1 MADNRWADDKGVR
14 AGILVTGSEL
24 LTGQVHDRNGPW
36 VAERLGALGVEVA
49 GVLLVGDRRDD
60 LRAGLGFLAGQGAD
74 LIVTSGGL
82 GPTADDVTAEVVADF
97 AGAPLHL
104 DADLEARIAAILAR
118 WAARTGFAG
127 DALTAANRKQATVPV
142 GAEILEPVGTAP
154 GLAVR
159 VPDGPVV
166 LVLPGPPRELT
177 GMWDAALA
185 TAAAREVLDRTEPF
199 EETHLR
205 FFWLPES
212 EIAQTL
218 RDVGP
223 GAEQAGVEVTTCL
236 RRTELEVDLRHR
248 KGAPGAAEATGQ
260 LLAEIERRHGKNLI
274 SRDGESTDAQVARLL
289 AGHTGPSTGPHTGP
303 YRIATGESCTGGLLA
318 GRLTDRPGSS
328 GYVAGGVVAYSN
340 EAKTALLGVP
350 AELIERH
357 GAVSPE
363 VARAMADGARE
374 RFGADIGVGI
384 TGVAGPG
391 GGTEEKPVGFVC
403 FCVTTGDSLGGQV
416 KAMSPVLPGQR
427 TDVRDRSTDLAMHLI
442 RSVLVEPA

>member
-1 MADNRWADDKGVR
+1 VHVAGEATTGGVR

-24 LTGQVHDRNGPW
+24 LTGQIQDRNGPW

-49 GVLLVGDRRDD
+49 DVLLVGDRWQD
-60 LRAGLGFLAGQGAD
+60 LRAGLRFLADQRTD
-74 LIVTSGGL
+74 LIVTTGGL

-97 AGAPLHL
+97 AGMPMHL
-104 DADLEARIAAILAR
+104 DTELEARIAAILAK

-142 GAEILEPVGTAP
+142 GADILEPVGTAP

-177 GMWDAALA
+177 GMWEAGLA
-185 TAAAREVLDRTEPF
+185 SAPVREVLSRTEPF

-223 GAEQAGVEVTTCL
+223 GVEKAGVEVTTCL
-236 RRTELEVDLRHR
+236 RRTELEVDLRYR
-248 KGAPGAAEATGQ
+248 KGSPGAAEAAAE
-260 LLAEIERRHGKNLI
+260 LVEEIERRHGRNLV
-274 SRDGESTDAQVARLL
+274 SRDGESTDALVARLL
-289 AGHTGPSTGPHTGP
+289 ADHK
-303 YRIATGESCTGGLLA
+303 IALAESCTGGLLA
-318 GRLTDRPGSS
+318 GRLTERAGSS
-328 GYVAGGVVAYSN
+328 AYVTGGVVAYSN
-340 EAKTALLGVP
+340 EAKVAMLGVP
-350 AELIERH
+350 KELIDDH
-357 GAVSPE
+357 GAVSPQ
-363 VARAMADGARE
+363 VARAMADGARD
-374 RFGADIGVGI
+374 RFGADIGVAI

-403 FCVTTGDSLGGQV
+403 FCVTTADGKV
-416 KAMSPVLPGQR
+416 REMSPVLPGNR
-427 TDVRDRSTDLAMHLI
+427 SDVRDRSTDMAMHLI
-442 RSVLVEPA
+442 RSVLVDP